1 MCVKCFELLKTDD
14 LSGRYDMQ
22 RTFTQMDIL
31 NEDICGDIEYYM
43 QYLLDELRQ
52 IVREGSLELDL
63 QQVDLV
69 IAPKVKVGADTIV
82 CCYYFANH
90 CDRSLFWLDEHNIE
104 DILSDCKGVN
114 ISHIGGG
121 TCSQW
126 I

>member
-14 LSGRYDMQ
+14 LSGRYNMQ
-22 RTFTQMDIL
+22 RTFTQMNIL
-31 NEDICGDIEYYM
+31 DEEICDDIEYYM
-43 QYLLDELRQ
+43 HFFLDELRRD
-52 IVREGSLELDL
+52 VLEGSLELDL
-63 QQVDLV
+63 WQVDLV
-69 IAPKVKVGADTIV
+69 LEPKVDDGGSVA

-126 I
+126 M